1 MPENKLFP
9 PEGLRPPVRHTLDCL
24 REALESG
31 AVLEAPVQR
40 CDAGHTL
47 HIDLDGIPGRI
58 SRPEAIAPWINGAGR
73 DIAVLSR
80 VGKPACFQ
88 VLSLQADEKG
98 APAAVL
104 SRRAAQ
110 EAAMDFFLQNLEPGM
125 VLTCRVTR
133 LEPYGAF
140 LDIGCGIIAPGM
152 VLTCRVT
159 RLEPYGAFLDIG
171 CGIIAIL
178 PIELISVSR
187 ISHPGA
193 RLQEGQKIL
202 AAVRSFDREN
212 RRITM
217 TTRELLGTWMENA
230 SRFAPGETVRGIVR
244 SVKEYGSFIEL
255 APNLSG
261 LADSREDLSPGDG
274 VSVFIKSIR
283 PERMKI
289 KLQVIEKLPPQMQPE
304 SLRYQIT
311 DGKLDRWT
319 YSPPGYE
326 KEPVETVFTAP
337 VP

>member
-9 PEGLRPPVRHTLDCL
+9 PEGLRPPVRLTLPDL

-40 CDAGHTL
+40 CDASHTL

-58 SRPEAIAPWINGAGR
+58 SRPEAIAPWISGAGR

-80 VGKPACFQ
+80 VGKPVCFT
-88 VLSLQADEKG
+88 VRSLQADGKG
-98 APAAVL
+98 APVAVL

-110 EAAMDFFLQNLEPGM
+110 ESAMEFFLEHLEPGM
-125 VLTCRVTR
+125 VLACRVTR

-140 LDIGCGIIAPGM
+140 
-152 VLTCRVT
+152 V
-159 RLEPYGAFLDIG
+159 DIG

-178 PIELISVSR
+178 PIELMSVSR
-187 ISHPGA
+187 IGHPGE
-193 RLQEGQKIL
+193 RVREGEKLL

-217 TTRELLGTWMENA
+217 TMRELLGTWMENA
-230 SRFAPGETVRGIVR
+230 SRFAPGETVRGVVR
-244 SVKEYGSFIEL
+244 SVKDYGSFIEL

-261 LADSREDLSPGDG
+261 LADARLSPGDQ

-289 KLQVIEKLPPQMQPE
+289 KLQVVEKLPPRQEVEP
-304 SLRYQIT
+304 LRYQIT